1 MADLNNEIRPTG
13 IPETPDFSNP
23 DVLKNAEQVVEITPQ
38 QEGEP
43 ASLPEAQA
51 EKAELISHSAVGEAV
66 HTVPAPELQSEPLE
80 SLEQT
85 PEVKVLEG
93 LLNHGVNRDEIH
105 DQYEATLDLPGSK
118 TN

>member
-13 IPETPDFSNP
+13 IPETPDFFNP

-38 QEGEP
+38 QEGGA
-43 ASLPEAQA
+43 ASLPEDQEDQA
-51 EKAELISHSAVGEAV
+51 GLISHSEVGEAV

-93 LLNHGVNRDEIH
+93 LLNHGVNPAEIH
-105 DQYEATLDLPGSK
+105 DEYEDMLDLSQK
-118 TN
+118 

>member
-23 DVLKNAEQVVEITPQ
+23 DVLKNAEQVVEITQ

-43 ASLPEAQA
+43 ASLPENQE
-51 EKAELISHSAVGEAV
+51 EKAELISHSEVGEAV

-93 LLNHGVNRDEIH
+93 LLNHGVNPAEIH
-105 DQYEATLDLPGSK
+105 DEYEDMLDLSQK
-118 TN
+118 

>member
-38 QEGEP
+38 QEGEA
-43 ASLPEAQA
+43 ASLPEAQK
-51 EKAELISHSAVGEAV
+51 EKTEFISHSEVGEVV
-66 HTVPAPELQSEPLE
+66 HNVPAPELQSEPLE

-93 LLNHGVNRDEIH
+93 LLNHGVDPKEIH
-105 DQYEATLDLPGSK
+105 NEYEDMLDLSQK
-118 TN
+118 